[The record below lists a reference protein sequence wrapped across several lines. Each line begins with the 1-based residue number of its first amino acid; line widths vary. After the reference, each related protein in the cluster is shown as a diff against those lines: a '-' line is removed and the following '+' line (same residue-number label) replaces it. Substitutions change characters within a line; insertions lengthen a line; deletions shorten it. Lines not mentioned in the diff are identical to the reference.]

1 MLVEG
6 ISCSRPSQFEV
17 RRTTLALE
25 HSDETLLAPH
35 PISGR
40 NIVSSSHSLTAR
52 HLIAYPHSSPL
63 DHGIVFNTCL
73 TFVHILSFT
82 VAKFNQC
89 KVQCSTVTHSGA
101 HMASVPYSHVLHFQH
116 RVSHSLR
123 PSISL

>member
-6 ISCSRPSQFEV
+6 MSCSRPSQFEV

-35 PISGR
+35 PISRG

-52 HLIAYPHSSPL
+52 HLIAYSRSSPL
-63 DHGIVFNTCL
+63 DHGIFFNTCL
-73 TFVHILSFT
+73 TFVHVLSFT
-82 VAKFNQC
+82 VAEFNQC

-101 HMASVPYSHVLHFQH
+101 HMVSVPYSHVLHFQH
-116 RVSHSLR
+116 RVSRSLR
-123 PSISL
+123 LLISL